1 MKARTALLKL
11 NVVPC
16 TFIERLNRFV
26 ALVEVNE
33 ETRKALVTNTGRLEE
48 FMVPGRKAFC
58 LPKSGGKTDF
68 VLVAFED
75 LDGKGAVIDTRTQAK
90 AFERAV
96 ELNLVPWLKD
106 CRIKRKEVTV
116 GKSRLDYLFE
126 CPDGE
131 IYAEMKSAVLRGGE
145 RGEYA
150 MYPDCPSTRGQKHIR
165 ELIELKKAGKRAMMF
180 FIGAMPGVERFKPYE
195 RGDPEIARLLAEA
208 ERSGVEVNALSIS
221 LLPEGKVVLERPS
234 LEIEV

>member
-1 MKARTALLKL
+1 MKKPVLLEL
-11 NVVPC
+11 NTVPC

-26 ALVEVNE
+26 ALVDVNG

-48 FMVPGRKAFC
+48 FMIPGRKAFC
-58 LPKSGGKTDF
+58 LPKTSGKTDF

-75 LDGKGAVIDTRTQAK
+75 LEGKGAVIDTRTQAK

-96 ELNLVPWLKD
+96 ELGLVPWLKD
-106 CRIKRKEVTV
+106 CRIKRKEVKV
-116 GKSRLDYLFE
+116 GSSRLDYLFD
-126 CPDGE
+126 CPGGE
-131 IYAEMKSAVLRGGE
+131 TYAEMKSAVLRGGK

-165 ELIELKKAGKRAMMF
+165 ELIELKKAGKGAMIF
-180 FIGAMPGVERFKPYE
+180 FIGAMPGVEKFRPYE
-195 RGDPEIARLLAEA
+195 RGDPEIARLLREA
-208 ERSGVEVNALSIS
+208 EKAGVEIHALSIS
-221 LLPEGKVVLERPS
+221 LLPGKGVILERPE